1 MLDTK
6 QSVNTVQFYT
16 CQNQKKRLS
25 NKKRIFQE
33 WNLKFNTLQYSLL
46 SHTVELQ
53 HLINL

>member
-25 NKKRIFQE
+25 KKNVSFKNE
-33 WNLKFNTLQYSLL
+33 T
-46 SHTVELQ
+46 
-53 HLINL
+53 